1 MKDYVQSFVVIGLL
15 LFGII
20 GISYH
25 MFRDDGWVEAIL
37 GNVWGATVS
46 YPLIVIPAIL
56 AGAFF
61 VRMWSQQRAAH
72 GTTSKVPD
80 VFIWILMG
88 FGAVFVGRWFMY
100 GTL

>member
-1 MKDYVQSFVVIGLL
+1 MKDYLQSFLVIGLL

-25 MFRDDGWVEAIL
+25 MFRDDGWVEMIL

-56 AGAFF
+56 AGIFF
-61 VRMWSQQRAAH
+61 IRMWGQQRAAH
-72 GTTSKVPD
+72 GTQSKLPD

-88 FGAVFVGRWFMY
+88 FGLVFVGRWFMY

>member
-25 MFRDDGWVEAIL
+25 MFRDEGWIEAIL

-46 YPLIVIPAIL
+46 YPLIVIPAII
-56 AGAFF
+56 AGVFF
-61 VRMWSQQRAAH
+61 IRMWSQQRAAH
-72 GTTSKVPD
+72 GTQSKLPD

-88 FGAVFVGRWFMY
+88 FGAVFVFRWFSY